1 MLWSDS
7 LKVYNYRAIDVGP
20 RIEGFSMP
28 KLPPLKPLP
37 PLKTDPKYGYYP
49 WWPEEQDWIHPDDE
63 ATARTLIPSGRIFR
77 RDGVWNDGEA
87 DAYMLVHYGEL
98 TLRVRPTL
106 WQEVRPE
113 GFEIGEWVEVR
124 TRGMANEPRTG
135 TIAEIAWEAN
145 AGEIRYQIVENG
157 KLIDT
162 LYACDDLKPVEPP
175 RLD

>member
-1 MLWSDS
+1 
-7 LKVYNYRAIDVGP
+7 
-20 RIEGFSMP
+20 MP
-28 KLPPLKPLP
+28 KLP

-49 WWPEEQDWIHPDDE
+49 WWPEEKDWIHPDDE
-63 ATARTLIPSGRIFR
+63 ATARRLIPSGRIFR
-77 RDGVWNDGEA
+77 RDGEDGG
-87 DAYMLVHYGEL
+87 YMLVHYGEL

-135 TIAEIAWEAN
+135 TIAEIAWDAN

-157 KLIDT
+157 KLIET
-162 LYACDDLKPVEPP
+162 QYARNDLKPVEPTW
-175 RLD
+175 LE